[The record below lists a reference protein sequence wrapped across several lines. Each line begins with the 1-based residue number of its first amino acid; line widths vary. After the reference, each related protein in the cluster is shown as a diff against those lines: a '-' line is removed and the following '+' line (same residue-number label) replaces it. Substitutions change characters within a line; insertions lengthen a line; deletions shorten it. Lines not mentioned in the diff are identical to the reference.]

1 MATTKQTTAARAET
15 QSPEANHH
23 TETVSVSNSGD
34 KAPAAAPETGTETSD
49 QTATEEAANIAP
61 ATEVDPS
68 GAPVQIVPD
77 VDLSHP
83 AVDADPRKGTTVAQN
98 RIDFNDPTLTPG
110 EAVANMLRAQGVEV
124 ITDPASK

>member
-1 MATTKQTTAARAET
+1 MATTKQTTAAGAET

-23 TETVSVSNSGD
+23 TETVAVTNSGD
-34 KAPAAAPETGTETSD
+34 KAPATTLENGTAAGD
-49 QTATEEAANIAP
+49 QAATEQAANIAP

-98 RIDFNDPTLTPG
+98 RIDFNDPTLSSA
-110 EAVANMLRAQGVEV
+110 EAVAQMLNAQGVE
-124 ITDPASK
+124 TKTEGAK

>member
-1 MATTKQTTAARAET
+1 MATTKETTAPVAGKQA
-15 QSPEANHH
+15 SEANHH
-23 TETVSVSNSGD
+23 NETVAVTNSGD
-34 KAPAAAPETGTETSD
+34 KAPQAASENGTAPTDQPTTE
-49 QTATEEAANIAP
+49 QAANIAP

-83 AVDADPRKGTTVAQN
+83 AVDADPRKGTTIAQN

-124 ITDPASK
+124 ITDPSSK